1 MSYHRSPRR
10 NPFEKQRFDNLY
22 AQNSIDVSPG
32 LLLTY
37 VICGVFLIYN
47 LLQQPLSLPPIW
59 AIFLYP
65 FRRVLS
71 QQKQEQIQGLFE
83 GSLDRLKIGGGRG
96 FVSIGASNV
105 GNMGGGSDGWIGGLY
120 NTGNSCYQNSVLQV
134 HTIICHHNI
143 QKN

>member
-1 MSYHRSPRR
+1 MSHHHSTRR
-10 NPFEKQRFDNLY
+10 NPFVKQQRFDTLY

-32 LLLTY
+32 LLFTY
-37 VICGVFLIYN
+37 VICGALIVYN

-83 GSLDRLKIGGGRG
+83 GSLDKLKIGGGRV
-96 FVSIGASNV
+96 FDSIGASDV
-105 GNMGGGSDGWIGGLY
+105 GNMSGGPEGWVGGLY

-134 HTIICHHNI
+134 GATMQYDI
-143 QKN
+143 